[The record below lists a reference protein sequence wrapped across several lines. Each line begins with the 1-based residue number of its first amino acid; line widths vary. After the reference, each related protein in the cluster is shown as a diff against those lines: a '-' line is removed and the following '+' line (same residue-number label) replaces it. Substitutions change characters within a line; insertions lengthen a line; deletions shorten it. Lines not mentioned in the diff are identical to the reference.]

1 MFLEVCWMK
10 SLKDLEAI
18 RDRMK
23 QEMSL
28 RETENKTR
36 IIVGMATCGIAAGA
50 RPIMAA
56 FNQELELR
64 GIRTASVSMTGC
76 VGVCRY
82 EPMCD
87 IIDPNGDRTTYI
99 NLDAEMVRRIVVEH
113 IVNRRPVTAY
123 TIGAAQ
129 R

>member
-1 MFLEVCWMK
+1 MK

-18 RDRMK
+18 RDKAK

-28 RETENKTR
+28 RETTGKTR

-50 RPIMAA
+50 RPVMAA
-56 FNQELELR
+56 FNEELARR
-64 GIRTASVSMTGC
+64 GIQTASVSMTGC

-87 IIDPNGDRTTYI
+87 VIDPNGEKTTYVR
-99 NLDAEMVRRIVVEH
+99 LDAEKAKRIIAEHVVNGH
-113 IVNRRPVTAY
+113 PVY
-123 TIGAAQ
+123 ELTIGAAEK
-129 R
+129 